1 MNRFAVLAPTLALAL
16 LWAPSVPAADS
27 AADDLAPGGTLRAT
41 FLAGNP
47 VQGRADPAT
56 GATAGPAPD
65 LARELARRAGLPFRI
80 TPLQGVRAVIDSVK
94 SGAADIGFLAFDPA
108 RAAEVDFTQTYS
120 LAHNT
125 YLVRAD
131 SPIRAPA
138 DIDRPGIRIGVG
150 QGDAGHLYLERN
162 LKQAALKPNPGGA
175 LPTALRQLAAGEID
189 AYAANRQRLSEVAGP
204 ASGTRMLDENF
215 LGVEQCIV
223 VPKGNA
229 ARLALLDR
237 FIDEMRDSGFIQRA
251 IAAAKLN
258 GVDVAP
264 KRAR

>member
-1 MNRFAVLAPTLALAL
+1 MIRAAVMALAVVS
-16 LWAPSVPAADS
+16 WALPSQAADI
-27 AADDLAPGGTLRAT
+27 AANDLAPAGTLRAA

-56 GATAGPAPD
+56 GATSGPAPD
-65 LARELARRAGLPFRI
+65 LVRELARRAGVPFQIAPLP
-80 TPLQGVRAVIDSVK
+80 GVRAVIDSVK
-94 SGAADIGFLAFDPA
+94 SGAADIGFIAFDPV

-131 SPIRAPA
+131 STIRAIA

-162 LKQAALKPNPGGA
+162 LKQAALKPNPGGP
-175 LPTALRQLAAGEID
+175 LTEALRQLAAGEID

-204 ASGTRMLDENF
+204 ASGTRMLAENF
-215 LGVEQCIV
+215 LGVEQCIA

-229 ARLALLDR
+229 ARLALLNR

-251 IAAAKLN
+251 IDSAKLN

>member
-1 MNRFAVLAPTLALAL
+1 MIHKLGLLLAAAIAAMPALAN
-16 LWAPSVPAADS
+16 
-27 AADDLAPGGTLRAT
+27 DLAPGGTLRAT

-56 GATAGPAPD
+56 GAVSGPAPD
-65 LARELARRAGLPFRI
+65 LARELARRAGLPVQI
-80 TPLQGVRAVIDSVK
+80 TPLPGVRAVLDSVR
-94 SGAADIGFLAFDPA
+94 SGAADIGFLAFDA
-108 RAAEVDFTQTYS
+108 TRAQEVDFTQTYS

-131 SPIRAPA
+131 SSLRGLA

-150 QGDAGHLYLERN
+150 QGDAGHFYLERV
-162 LKQAALKPNPGGA
+162 LKQATLKPNPGGS
-175 LPTALRQLAAGEID
+175 LPEALRQLAQGEID

-204 ASGTRMLDENF
+204 ASNTRMLDENF

-223 VPKGNA
+223 VPKGNS
-229 ARLALLDR
+229 ARLALLNS

-251 IAAAKLN
+251 IAAARLN